1 MLIAVSKVGEQDL
14 LLNYELLKSYLV
26 HVVAFMHISS
36 TYSLH
41 PDVRTKR
48 GGKAEV
54 KEWAHV
60 EAWKLRSLLSAL
72 QRLSNKKIKVLKKL
86 FAVQMRW
93 ISADE
98 PDAHDDADLE
108 DSGDALVPAD
118 EVDDDVAERDDDVPG
133 AINDL
138 GHHDAAP
145 DAGESSGAESSMNV
159 RSLYQI

>member
-1 MLIAVSKVGEQDL
+1 M
-14 LLNYELLKSYLV
+14 Y
-26 HVVAFMHISS
+26 
-36 TYSLH
+36 TYNVPH
-41 PDVRTKR
+41 
-48 GGKAEV
+48 G
-54 KEWAHV
+54 
-60 EAWKLRSLLSAL
+60 LR
-72 QRLSNKKIKVLKKL
+72 NKKIKVLKKL

-159 RSLYQI
+159 RSLYQICHSISLSLSLFSLFLRVYLNSWVDTFLHLRSWCHLGSFG

>member
-1 MLIAVSKVGEQDL
+1 M
-14 LLNYELLKSYLV
+14 Y
-26 HVVAFMHISS
+26 
-36 TYSLH
+36 TYNVPH
-41 PDVRTKR
+41 
-48 GGKAEV
+48 G
-54 KEWAHV
+54 
-60 EAWKLRSLLSAL
+60 LR
-72 QRLSNKKIKVLKKL
+72 NKKIKVLKKL

-159 RSLYQI
+159 RSLYQICHSISLSLSLSPGLFKFMGRHFFAPPILVPSRKLWVKLVSLLHVHLHLAS